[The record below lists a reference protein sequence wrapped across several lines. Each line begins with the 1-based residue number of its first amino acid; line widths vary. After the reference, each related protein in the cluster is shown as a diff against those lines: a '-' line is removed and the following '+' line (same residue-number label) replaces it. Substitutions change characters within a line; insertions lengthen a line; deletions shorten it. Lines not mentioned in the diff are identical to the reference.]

1 MGGHHD
7 GPREPMTQN
16 ADLSR
21 DPVGDG
27 SPEGYAEHSRDT
39 LQAAVAVA
47 SGLSAASFSGIV
59 DRVRDMIS
67 LVRDFNVSLPWVRG
81 LLAAKSEALRDAYLR
96 RLRERQD
103 AAVAGLFSAD
113 PDWRR
118 PHGSAIDVLVAGD
131 GVADRIVDRVAARIV
146 GRMRTAAEEP
156 LRELQAIV
164 RFLSGRED
172 LPVSGNPFAPD
183 VFVGALMQAA
193 ADVGLAPQAWV
204 AFLTVFERDLGAE
217 VRRIE
222 HAVLEHF
229 RVQGV
234 DPRPGARPGQWARQ
248 DPRQDAWQDQRVRSW
263 IAYLRRRSA
272 AGDLGMAG
280 ARGEGAAGQTDLRGE
295 DPARSADLAR
305 ARQFLAELRAGARDE
320 AGTRSLAADFFP
332 GEPLLAA
339 LGELQALAL
348 QGIRGVTFAASS
360 AGSIETWRGHLVEQ
374 AERPEEQC
382 MIDIVAMLFD
392 HVRCAAQIPPAIQD
406 LLARLQF
413 PVLKA
418 ALLDC
423 RWFASSTHP
432 ARRFIDRIAQVAVCG
447 TAGAAEGE
455 SFRFEAERHVNRIVR
470 EFDRDVGLYEQALAE
485 FDRFLAESG
494 RAFERRSIT
503 EHAVARFVAGTVPR
517 VAPTADRAPA

>member
-7 GPREPMTQN
+7 GPREPMIQN

-21 DPVGDG
+21 NAVGEGFPD
-27 SPEGYAEHSRDT
+27 GYAEHSRDV
-39 LQAAVAVA
+39 LRAAVAVA

-81 LLAAKSEALRDAYLR
+81 LLAAKSEALRDAYVQ

-103 AAVAGLFSAD
+103 AAVAGLFSGN
-113 PDWRR
+113 PDLRT
-118 PHGSAIDVLVAGD
+118 PHGSAIPGLVAGD

-146 GRMRTAAEEP
+146 GRMRIAAEEP

-164 RFLSGRED
+164 RFLSGCED
-172 LPVSGNPFAPD
+172 LPVSDNPFAPD

-193 ADVGLAPQAWV
+193 VDVGLAPQAWV
-204 AFLTVFERDLGAE
+204 AFLTVFERDLGAD

-229 RVQGV
+229 RLQGV
-234 DPRPGARPGQWARQ
+234 DPRPQARQ
-248 DPRQDAWQDQRVRSW
+248 DARQGARQDTWQDQRVRSW
-263 IAYLRRRSA
+263 IAYLRRRTA
-272 AGDLGMAG
+272 AGDLPVADP
-280 ARGEGAAGQTDLRGE
+280 RREGTAGQEDPPGE
-295 DPARSADLAR
+295 DPARSADPAR
-305 ARQFLAELRAGARDE
+305 ARQFLAALRAGARDE
-320 AGTRSLAADFFP
+320 AGAQALAADFLP
-332 GEPLLAA
+332 SEPLLAA
-339 LGELQALAL
+339 LGELQALGL
-348 QGIRGVTFAASS
+348 QGIRGVTFAASA
-360 AGSIETWRGHLVEQ
+360 AGSIETWRGHLRER

-382 MIDIVAMLFD
+382 MIDIVAMLFA
-392 HVRCAAQIPPAIQD
+392 HIRRAAEIPPAIQD

-432 ARRFIDRIAQVAVCG
+432 ARRLMDRIAQVAVCG
-447 TAGAAEGE
+447 RADAVEGE
-455 SFRFEAERHVNRIVR
+455 PFRFEAERHVNRIVR

-485 FDRFLAESG
+485 FDRFLTESG
-494 RAFERRSIT
+494 RTFERRSVT
-503 EHAVARFVAGTVPR
+503 EHAIARFVAGAVLR
-517 VAPTADRAPA
+517 VTPTAHREPA

>member
-7 GPREPMTQN
+7 GLREPMIQN
-16 ADLSR
+16 ADLSG
-21 DPVGDG
+21 DFVGDG
-27 SPEGYAEHSRDT
+27 FPAGYAEHSRDA
-39 LQAAVAVA
+39 LQAAVAVV
-47 SGLSAASFSGIV
+47 SGLSASSFSGIV

-96 RLRERQD
+96 RLRQRQD
-103 AAVAGLFSAD
+103 AAVAGLFSDD
-113 PDWRR
+113 PNWRR
-118 PHGSAIDVLVAGD
+118 PSGSGVDVLVAGD

-164 RFLSGRED
+164 RVLSDRED
-172 LPVSGNPFAPD
+172 LPVSANPFAPD

-193 ADVGLAPQAWV
+193 VDVGLAPQAWV

-222 HAVLEHF
+222 HAVVEHF
-229 RVQGV
+229 RLQGV
-234 DPRPGARPGQWARQ
+234 DPRSGARPDSRQ
-248 DPRQDAWQDQRVRSW
+248 DSRQDAWQQDQRVRSW

-272 AGDLGMAG
+272 AGDLSRAD
-280 ARGEGAAGQTDLRGE
+280 ARGDGVAAQADLQGD
-295 DPARSADLAR
+295 DPTRSADLAR
-305 ARQFLAELRAGARDE
+305 ACQFLAALRAGARDE
-320 AGTRSLAADFFP
+320 AGTRTFAADFFP
-332 GEPLLAA
+332 SEPLLAA

-348 QGIRGVTFAASS
+348 QGIRGVTFAASA

-382 MIDIVAMLFD
+382 MIDIVAMLFG
-392 HVRCAAQIPPAIQD
+392 HIRCAARIPPAVQD

-413 PVLKA
+413 PVLRA

-423 RWFASSTHP
+423 RGFASSTHP
-432 ARRFIDRIAQVAVCG
+432 ARRFMDRIAQVAVCSS
-447 TAGAAEGE
+447 ADAAESE

-470 EFDRDVGLYEQALAE
+470 EFDRDAGLFEQALAE
-485 FDRFLAESG
+485 FDRYLAASG
-494 RAFERRSIT
+494 HAFERRSIT
-503 EHAVARFVAGTVPR
+503 EHAVARFVAGTVLR
-517 VAPTADRAPA
+517 AAPTADRAPA